1 MSLKNNAS
9 CAFSRMVSSLVFFL
23 AARQHT
29 LTFHFAWSVPGF
41 LALLA
46 GVLALL
52 RPKNFNQIVAGYLIL
67 LGLVEILGVGF

>member
-1 MSLKNNAS
+1 MVIPVAS
-9 CAFSRMVSSLVFFL
+9 FL

-29 LTFHFAWSVPGF
+29 LSFHFVWSVPGF
-41 LALLA
+41 LALVA

-67 LGLVEILGVGF
+67 LGLAEILGVGF